1 MQGPD
6 CLNKVQTQNFWAIP
20 FSNINIDDIALP
32 VIREKTASVL
42 MGLIHNTGEQNECV
56 CKSLMKP
63 SVHSC
68 IETNSDLCKIYAE
81 ILMLIIGF
89 VQIFFH
95 TSRRCNTYT
104 QCFPCCSLLPGSSWP
119 LLAVLIRLLP
129 RPSLFRLTHIIAIGF
144 QWPSL
149 YVWGC
154 FTADINQFTLTET
167 ICGHYCWRGFEKAAE
182 GEASIKD
189 D

>member
-1 MQGPD
+1 MFTQSSNTKLLSD
-6 CLNKVQTQNFWAIP
+6 CFLKYQYGWNCTSSYQ
-20 FSNINIDDIALP
+20 
-32 VIREKTASVL
+32 RKTASDL
-42 MGLIHNTGEQNECV
+42 MGLIHNTGAERMCV
-56 CKSLMKP
+56 YVCVWI
-63 SVHSC
+63 VHKRRMDRKNGLNA
-68 IETNSDLCKIYAE
+68 ETQK
-81 ILMLIIGF
+81 LIFGF
-89 VQIFFH
+89 VQISFH
-95 TSRRCNTYT
+95 TSTRNTYT

-149 YVWGC
+149 HVWGC